1 MIKFYFKFV
10 CKILLEYFCLYLCP
24 ENRNMHENY
33 LTTADGMPV
42 LSYDYIET
50 LREAD
55 KGKNNPLRI
64 IAQRGA
70 QESFL
75 STGVDIMIGGGSRGG
90 SKSFSLLMEALKD
103 VKNPYFNATILRN
116 EKDDLLDIINTSYL
130 LYSQFGTYNKSQNDM
145 TWYFERGGKLKFS
158 YYADNFEDF
167 KKRFQGKQYSYIGID
182 EITHCPYDKFKYL
195 ITNNRNAFGI
205 KNRFWGTCNPDPDSW
220 VRKFIDWWIGE
231 DGFPIPERNG
241 VIRYCYMDGDTPDSI
256 YWGDSPEEVYEQCK
270 SIIDPLW
277 NDAYEELGFNKITLF
292 VKSVTFI
299 KASLVDNLK
308 LLESD
313 PNYVANLAQQDEE
326 QRSRDLEGNWN
337 FKSTGD
343 DMIKMQD
350 MERFYANPHQPA
362 GTRYATCDVA
372 FDGGDSLVMWLWNGW
387 HIEDIFVCR
396 LDSKGSVEAVQAK
409 LSEWGVLEENFC
421 YDLNGVG
428 QTFKGYFRR
437 AVPFNNR
444 ESVEDK
450 LKNVYDTIKSQS
462 AYLFARKILNREV
475 SINPRLLDLKFS
487 GRGFEKVPLRQILM
501 KERKCI
507 RGDEAASDKGFCIIK
522 KVEMKKIVGHSPD
535 YFESLFMRMIFD
547 IKRTKHCKPKGM
559 LKYVNPYSRR

>member
-1 MIKFYFKFV
+1 
-10 CKILLEYFCLYLCP
+10 
-24 ENRNMHENY
+24 MHEIG
-33 LTTADGMPV
+33 LTTADGSPV
-42 LSYDYIET
+42 LSYELIESF
-50 LREAD
+50 RQAD

-64 IAQRGA
+64 IAQKGA

-103 VKNPYFNATILRN
+103 IKNPYFNATILRN
-116 EKDDLLDIINTSYL
+116 EKDDLLDIINTSHI
-130 LYSQFGTYNKSQNDM
+130 LYSQFGNYNKSQNDM
-145 TWYFERGGKLKFS
+145 TWYFDNGGKLKFS

-182 EITHCPYDKFKYL
+182 EITHCPYEKFKYL

-292 VKSVTFI
+292 VKSVSFI

-343 DMIKMQD
+343 DMIKMDD
-350 MERFYANPHQPA
+350 MERFYTNSFQMDDN
-362 GTRYATCDVA
+362 RRRVTCDVA
-372 FDGGDSLVMWLWNGW
+372 FDGGDSLVMWLWRGW

-409 LSEWGVLEENFC
+409 LNEWGVLEEDFC
-421 YDLNGVG
+421 YDLNGIG
-428 QTFKGYFRR
+428 QAFKGYFKR

-444 ESVEDK
+444 ESVDDK
-450 LKNVYDTIKSQS
+450 LKHVYDTIKSQS
-462 AYLFARKILNREV
+462 AYLFAKKLINREV

-487 GRGFEKVPLRQILM
+487 GKGFEKVPLRQILM

-507 RGDEAASDKGFCIIK
+507 RADESASDKGFCIIK
-522 KVEMKKIVGHSPD
+522 KAEMKKIVGHSPD
-535 YFESLFMRMIFD
+535 YFEALFMRMIFD
-547 IKRTKHCKPKGM
+547 IKKTKHSKPKGM
-559 LKYVNPYSRR
+559 LRYTKPIYR